1 MAKGREE
8 ISTDL
13 EPIDLQKKSLYIC
26 LKLRAF
32 KVYPIKVYLHVWF
45 QGAFSYSAIP
55 FERTKK
61 YCLCSKP
68 ADIMRNGI

>member
-13 EPIDLQKKSLYIC
+13 EPIELKKKVLYIC

-32 KVYPIKVYLHVWF
+32 KVYPIMIYLHVRF
-45 QGAFSYSAIP
+45 QGAFSYSVSS
-55 FERTKK
+55 F
-61 YCLCSKP
+61 
-68 ADIMRNGI
+68 

>member
-13 EPIDLQKKSLYIC
+13 EPIDLQKKSLCDC

-32 KVYPIKVYLHVWF
+32 KVYPIKVYLHV
-45 QGAFSYSAIP
+45 
-55 FERTKK
+55 
-61 YCLCSKP
+61 
-68 ADIMRNGI
+68 